1 MKQAAFEAL
10 HAPRWDEFAAW
21 LKANSGSVRSK
32 AWRFKRAAP
41 QDNLFA
47 NDEFP
52 RRYREICQHLAI
64 ARERQY
70 GAALVDRL
78 NRLALA
84 GYHELHDA
92 RLRLPTRIM
101 TFFLADFP
109 RVVRS
114 EWPLVLF
121 ASFLLFVPLLAMTW
135 LTAVHPD
142 AALYFMSAE
151 QLTEIRTMYS
161 DSEHIVHR
169 KADSD
174 IAAFGFYIWNNISID
189 FRAFAGGLVFG
200 LGSVLV
206 LLFNGFYLGA
216 IKGYLI
222 SAGLGEN
229 LLQFVAG
236 HSGPELIAAA
246 LSGAAGLKLGAALI
260 APGNRSRKL
269 ALTESGAI
277 AIRMLYGAATMTL
290 MAAFIEAFWS
300 SHLFVA
306 IPFKLALG
314 GLLWILIVAY
324 LAVCGRPRQ
333 WSQSLP
339 PTSAA
344 PAH

>member
-1 MKQAAFEAL
+1 MKQAAFAAL
-10 HAPRWDEFAAW
+10 HTAQWDDFAAW
-21 LKANSGSVRSK
+21 LKANAGSGRLK
-32 AWRFKRAAP
+32 GWRFKRDAAP
-41 QDNLFA
+41 SNLFA

-70 GAALVDRL
+70 GAELVDRL

-92 RLRLPTRIM
+92 RLRLPTRVI
-101 TFFLADFP
+101 TYFFADFP

-114 EWPLVLF
+114 EWPLVLL
-121 ASFLLFVPLLAMTW
+121 ASFLLFVPLVAMTW

-151 QLTEIRTMYS
+151 QLTEFRMMYS
-161 DSEHIVHR
+161 DADHIVHR
-169 KADSD
+169 KADND
-174 IAAFGFYIWNNISID
+174 LAAFGFYIWNNISID

-200 LGSVLV
+200 LGSILV

-229 LLQFVAG
+229 LFQFIAG

-260 APGNRSRKL
+260 APGNRSRKR
-269 ALTESGAI
+269 ALTDNGAI
-277 AIRMLYGAATMTL
+277 AVRMLYGAATMTL
-290 MAAFIEAFWS
+290 AAAFIEAFWS
-300 SHLFVA
+300 SHLFVP
-306 IPFKLALG
+306 IPFKFALG
-314 GLLWILIVAY
+314 AMLWIVIIAY
-324 LAVCGRPRQ
+324 LMVGGRSRRPSGPRP
-333 WSQSLP
+333 QS
-339 PTSAA
+339 S
-344 PAH
+344 PALAR